1 MTKDHKLDVRA
12 PASRG
17 ELTEDQLERASG
29 GQKAVAPRTPY
40 RATRPGAALT
50 SLSIEHNLC

>member
-29 GQKAVAPRTPY
+29 GQKAVAPRDSVSGNATGR
-40 RATRPGAALT
+40 RAYKPVD
-50 SLSIEHNLC
+50 